1 MKVFVL
7 FDIENSCLGNM
18 VFGLDTPLRSTG
30 QETFSQLSTPRQVRV
45 KRVFIK

>member
-18 VFGLDTPLRSTG
+18 VFAGHAAKVYRARNIFTIVHPAASKG
-30 QETFSQLSTPRQVRV
+30 
-45 KRVFIK
+45 